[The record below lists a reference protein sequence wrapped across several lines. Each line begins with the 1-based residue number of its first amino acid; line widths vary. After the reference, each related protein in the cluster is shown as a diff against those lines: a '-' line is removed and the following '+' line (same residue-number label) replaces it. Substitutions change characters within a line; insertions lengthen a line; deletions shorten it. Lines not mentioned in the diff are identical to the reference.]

1 MKDDAILSCR
11 PGPHGSAPHWFHPKG
26 PRQLPSQDEVICENA
41 ESIWRIFVK
50 RLLFFALATLLLV
63 PSAFGYDSG
72 ERFSFLGPGKW
83 AQGRAYNPGYS
94 YGYSPDAYGYGGDV
108 DYC

>member
-1 MKDDAILSCR
+1 MEDI
-11 PGPHGSAPHWFHPKG
+11 
-26 PRQLPSQDEVICENA
+26 
-41 ESIWRIFVK
+41 VK

-83 AQGRAYNPGYS
+83 ARGQQDLSIPLQPQVAA
-94 YGYSPDAYGYGGDV
+94 SPVCHNVKRRVETLKGHFVYRTYQVCA
-108 DYC
+108 

>member
-1 MKDDAILSCR
+1 MEDM
-11 PGPHGSAPHWFHPKG
+11 
-26 PRQLPSQDEVICENA
+26 
-41 ESIWRIFVK
+41 VK

-83 AQGRAYNPGYS
+83 AQGREDWGIPLQPQAA
-94 YGYSPDAYGYGGDV
+94 SPVCHNVKRRVETPKGHFVYRTHQVCA
-108 DYC
+108 

>member
-1 MKDDAILSCR
+1 MEDI
-11 PGPHGSAPHWFHPKG
+11 
-26 PRQLPSQDEVICENA
+26 
-41 ESIWRIFVK
+41 VK

-83 AQGRAYNPGYS
+83 AQGRENWGIPVPPAAYPRGYAYNPGYS

-108 DYC
+108 DYCMRRFRSYDPRSGTYLGFDGLRHPCR